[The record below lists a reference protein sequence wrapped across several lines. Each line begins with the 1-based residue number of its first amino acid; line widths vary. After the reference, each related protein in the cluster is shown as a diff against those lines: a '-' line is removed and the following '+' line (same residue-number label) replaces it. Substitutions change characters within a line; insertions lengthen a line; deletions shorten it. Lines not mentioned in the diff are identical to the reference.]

1 MKGLTVDP
9 SGTKKEKHRRNSV
22 LSQKGKKKPQKETKF
37 KLLSD
42 ADSQVKN
49 ILSGFLNEIEPED
62 KQNLGVD
69 RKLKEIKDSAIVDT
83 SKLKLR
89 RGSVSCFKTK
99 YNEHF
104 KNTQTFK
111 DNKKIVNLTSSPK
124 NLPNSSLSFFN
135 KLKQRKNKKKD
146 LCQTTTIQ
154 KLFSLGGGHEEENK
168 NPKKTSLGFFNKL
181 KQKKNN
187 KKDLMQ
193 SNTLQKL
200 FSLGGDD
207 MPEQSNTLKQL
218 DLKIDQEL
226 KDLSKDDK
234 DNKGDL
240 ESMVPVFAD
249 NTEGGGGFISYSKGH
264 LKAFQSLCSEL
275 KSTITTNKKV
285 DVLLGKNRYQRVDLQ
300 RSDTNE
306 LFEKKSSI
314 NEQREKHYRKL
325 FRKKNSIYDSDSV
338 DEEHDEQID
347 DNYINPESTLKIIFD
362 CMIAV
367 FTIYSF
373 VITPVEI
380 AFLHLWNDEFR
391 HLFFLF
397 GIFIDISFII
407 DVFLG
412 FYTAYFDLGD
422 ELIIDSKVIVKRYLT
437 SWFVLDVITALP
449 YSSLINFYL
458 IFNKDSFFY
467 ESSYKMFCNYDLVLL
482 HLLKLIK
489 AMKLLKISVNNYL
502 FQQIFNWTIESK
514 VGKKLLIYT
523 TAAVFM
529 ICIHL
534 LSCMFIFLGYQSYPN
549 WIIAQNIEP
558 KDYSEV
564 YMAGLYFLCL
574 TIFGIGY
581 GDVLTTNINERIF
594 NLFLLTVGLMLYSW
608 LVSAL
613 SRIKEKM
620 ETNLDDEKISLFG
633 QEIELLEKMK
643 KEYPKM
649 PIDLYFNIQR
659 FIYYKYEKMENNP
672 KVLFDNLPYNIQKA
686 LVFTMYKPVI
696 ENFVFFK
703 KFYNEDFIMKVLTM
717 FNPVIYY
724 RKEKIVTAGE
734 FMDEMYFVKKGRLA
748 IDLPVPAQLSE
759 QIVRAQKIKK
769 MSRFGG
775 GIDDDKPDPEEEF
788 IKLLDIRTNEHYGDI
803 MLCLNEPSPLNVRV
817 GSKKVELYSLKKSD
831 IVDLSTTYTKI
842 WRDMV
847 ENSLHNMQQINLLIQ
862 KTLYFFYENN
872 KRVLK
877 SFSDALAFGPKK
889 TDPDKINTLAF
900 TQPNDIVKNIL
911 QNSNNVNN
919 TNNSN
924 SSMFNSQDN
933 LLDHLESKK
942 ALVKISK
949 KEGHEP
955 LIEEQKEES
964 NISSS
969 KIDGGEVY
977 NKNVIIPDE
986 SVYTINNEL
995 AKGESILSNYE
1006 VPKDIKVLLRREI
1019 TNTKKDMER
1028 LFSVISAS
1036 PKYFSVSDVNHKNKV
1051 DKTINLMISGNKQ
1064 LQQISSLKL
1073 PKISKRS
1080 RSLTKMIRIRNNSL
1094 SNVVNAKESFYHLE
1108 TASSMQSSKDSRR
1121 SRKITKANS
1130 KERARRTP
1138 SLHHNKRS
1146 ESLNQVLSQIQ
1157 GNILQSFQNLNDPDK
1172 FYSDAFSK
1180 IKNSNSKTSFCT
1192 VDIASLNKKLDSLLE
1207 MFKQI

>member
-9 SGTKKEKHRRNSV
+9 SGTKKEKPRRNSV

-69 RKLKEIKDSAIVDT
+69 RKLKEIKDSLIVDT
-83 SKLKLR
+83 NKLKLR
-89 RGSVSCFKTK
+89 RGSVNCFKTK
-99 YNEHF
+99 YNENF

-124 NLPNSSLSFFN
+124 NLPNSSLSFLN
-135 KLKQRKNKKKD
+135 KLKQNKKKD
-146 LCQTTTIQ
+146 LSQTTTMI
-154 KLFSLGGGHEEENK
+154 GGGHEEEKK
-168 NPKKTSLGFFNKL
+168 NQKKTLLGFFNKL

-249 NTEGGGGFISYSKGH
+249 STEGGGGFISYSKGH

-285 DVLLGKNRYQRVDLQ
+285 DVLLGNQRVDLQ

-314 NEQREKHYRKL
+314 DEQREKHYRKL

-412 FYTAYFDLGD
+412 FYTAYFDLSD

-502 FQQIFNWTIESK
+502 FQQIFNWTIESN
-514 VGKKLLIYT
+514 VGKELLIYT

-900 TQPNDIVKNIL
+900 TKPNDILKNFL

-995 AKGESILSNYE
+995 GKGESILSNYE

-1036 PKYFSVSDVNHKNKV
+1036 PKFFSVSDVNHKNKV

>member
-9 SGTKKEKHRRNSV
+9 SGTKKEKPRRNSV

>member
-83 SKLKLR
+83 NKLKLR

-249 NTEGGGGFISYSKGH
+249 NTEGGGGFISYSKSH

-458 IFNKDSFFY
+458 IFNKNSFFY

-502 FQQIFNWTIESK
+502 FQQIFNWTIESN
-514 VGKKLLIYT
+514 VGKELLIYT

-900 TQPNDIVKNIL
+900 TQPNDILKNFL

-933 LLDHLESKK
+933 LLEHLESKK

-969 KIDGGEVY
+969 KIDGGDVY

-995 AKGESILSNYE
+995 AKGESILSSYE

>member
-1 MKGLTVDP
+1 MKGLTVEP
-9 SGTKKEKHRRNSV
+9 SGTKKEKPRRNTV
-22 LSQKGKKKPQKETKF
+22 ISQIWKKKPQKETKF

-69 RKLKEIKDSAIVDT
+69 RKLQEIKNSLVVDT
-83 SKLKLR
+83 NKLKLR
-89 RGSVSCFKTK
+89 RGSVSSFKVK
-99 YNEHF
+99 NNEMF

-111 DNKKIVNLTSSPK
+111 NNKTIVNLTSSPK
-124 NLPNSSLSFFN
+124 NLSNSSLNFLN

-146 LCQTTTIQ
+146 LSQTTTLQ
-154 KLFSLGGGHEEENK
+154 KIFSIGGTKEEEDNK
-168 NPKKTSLGFFNKL
+168 TQKKTSLGFFNKL
-181 KQKKNN
+181 KQKKNS
-187 KKDLMQ
+187 KKDLRQ
-193 SNTLQKL
+193 FNTIQKL
-200 FSLGGDD
+200 FSLDS
-207 MPEQSNTLKQL
+207 MPEQTDTLKQL

-264 LKAFQSLCSEL
+264 LEAFQSLCSEL

-285 DVLLGKNRYQRVDLQ
+285 NDLLGKNKYQRVDLQ

-314 NEQREKHYRKL
+314 DEQREKHYRKL
-325 FRKKNSIYDSDSV
+325 FRKQNSIYDSDSV

-362 CMIAV
+362 CMIAA

-467 ESSYKMFCNYDLVLL
+467 ESSYKMFSNYDLVLL

-502 FQQIFNWTIESK
+502 FQQIFNWTIESN
-514 VGKKLLIYT
+514 VGKELLIYT

-581 GDVLTTNINERIF
+581 GDILTTNINERIF

-649 PIDLYFNIQR
+649 PIDLYFNIQS

-703 KFYNEDFIMKVLTM
+703 KFYNEDFIMKVLIM

-724 RKEKIVTAGE
+724 RKKKIVTAGE

-775 GIDDDKPDPEEEF
+775 GIEEDKPDPEEEF

-831 IVDLSTTYTKI
+831 IVELSTTYTNI

-847 ENSLHNMQQINLLIQ
+847 ENSLHNMQQINLLIE

-889 TDPDKINTLAF
+889 TDPDKINTLGF
-900 TQPNDIVKNIL
+900 TKPNDILKNFL

-933 LLDHLESKK
+933 LLEHLGSKK

-949 KEGHEP
+949 
-955 LIEEQKEES
+955 KEES

-969 KIDGGEVY
+969 KIDGGEII
-977 NKNVIIPDE
+977 NQNVIIPDE

-1006 VPKDIKVLLRREI
+1006 VPKDVKVLLRREI

-1028 LFSVISAS
+1028 LFSVISSS
-1036 PKYFSVSDVNHKNKV
+1036 PKLFSVSDVNHKNKV
-1051 DKTINLMISGNKQ
+1051 DKTINLMISGRKQ
-1064 LQQISSLKL
+1064 LKQISSLKL

-1080 RSLTKMIRIRNNSL
+1080 RSLTKMIKIRNNSL
-1094 SNVVNAKESFYHLE
+1094 SNVVNTKESFYHLE
-1108 TASSMQSSKDSRR
+1108 TASSIQSSKDSRR

-1146 ESLNQVLSQIQ
+1146 ESFNQVLSQIQ
-1157 GNILQSFQNLNDPDK
+1157 DNILQSFQNLNDPDK
-1172 FYSDAFSK
+1172 FYSAAFSK
-1180 IKNSNSKTSFCT
+1180 IKNSNSKTSFCA
-1192 VDIASLNKKLDSLLE
+1192 VDLESLNKKLDSLLE

>member
-467 ESSYKMFCNYDLVLL
+467 ESSYKMFYNYDLVLL

-502 FQQIFNWTIESK
+502 FQQIFNWTIESN
-514 VGKKLLIYT
+514 VGKELLIYT

-831 IVDLSTTYTKI
+831 IVDLSTTYTNI

-900 TQPNDIVKNIL
+900 TQPNDILKNFL

-933 LLDHLESKK
+933 LLEHLESKK

-995 AKGESILSNYE
+995 GKGESILSNYE

-1051 DKTINLMISGNKQ
+1051 DKTVNLMISGNKQ

-1130 KERARRTP
+1130 KERARRNP
-1138 SLHHNKRS
+1138 LLHHNKRS
-1146 ESLNQVLSQIQ
+1146 QSLNQVLSQIQ

>member
-1 MKGLTVDP
+1 MKGLTVEP
-9 SGTKKEKHRRNSV
+9 SGTKKEKPRRNTV
-22 LSQKGKKKPQKETKF
+22 ISQNWKKKPQKETKF

-69 RKLKEIKDSAIVDT
+69 RKLKEIKNSLVVDT
-83 SKLKLR
+83 NKLKLR
-89 RGSVSCFKTK
+89 RGSVSSFKVK
-99 YNEHF
+99 NNEMF

-111 DNKKIVNLTSSPK
+111 NNKTIVNLTSSPK
-124 NLPNSSLSFFN
+124 NLPNSSLNYLN

-146 LCQTTTIQ
+146 LSQTTTLQ
-154 KLFSLGGGHEEENK
+154 KIFSIGGTKEEEDNK
-168 NPKKTSLGFFNKL
+168 TQKKTSLGFFNKL
-181 KQKKNN
+181 KQKKNS
-187 KKDLMQ
+187 KKDLRQ
-193 SNTLQKL
+193 FNTIQKL
-200 FSLGGDD
+200 FSLDS
-207 MPEQSNTLKQL
+207 MPEQTDTLKQL

-275 KSTITTNKKV
+275 KSTITTNTKV
-285 DVLLGKNRYQRVDLQ
+285 NVLLGKNKYQRVDLQ

-314 NEQREKHYRKL
+314 DEQREKHYRKL
-325 FRKKNSIYDSDSV
+325 FRKQNSIYDSDSV

-362 CMIAV
+362 CMIAA

-467 ESSYKMFCNYDLVLL
+467 ESSYKMFSNYDLVLL

-502 FQQIFNWTIESK
+502 FQQIFNWTIESN
-514 VGKKLLIYT
+514 VGKELLIYT

-581 GDVLTTNINERIF
+581 GDILTTNINERIF

-703 KFYNEDFIMKVLTM
+703 KFYNEDFIMKVLIM

-724 RKEKIVTAGE
+724 RKKKIVTAGE

-775 GIDDDKPDPEEEF
+775 GIEEDKPDPEEEF

-831 IVDLSTTYTKI
+831 IVDLSTTYTNI

-847 ENSLHNMQQINLLIQ
+847 ENSLHNMQQINLLIE

-889 TDPDKINTLAF
+889 TDPDKINTLGF
-900 TQPNDIVKNIL
+900 TKPDDILKNLL

-933 LLDHLESKK
+933 LLEHLGSKK

-949 KEGHEP
+949 
-955 LIEEQKEES
+955 KEES

-969 KIDGGEVY
+969 KIDGGEII
-977 NKNVIIPDE
+977 NQNVIIPDE

-1006 VPKDIKVLLRREI
+1006 VPKDVKVLLRREI

-1028 LFSVISAS
+1028 LFSVISSS
-1036 PKYFSVSDVNHKNKV
+1036 PKLFSVSDVNHKNKV
-1051 DKTINLMISGNKQ
+1051 DKTINLMISGRKQ
-1064 LQQISSLKL
+1064 LKQISSLKL

-1080 RSLTKMIRIRNNSL
+1080 RSLTKMIKNRNNSL
-1094 SNVVNAKESFYHLE
+1094 SNVVNTKESFYHLE
-1108 TASSMQSSKDSRR
+1108 TASSIQSSKDSRR

-1146 ESLNQVLSQIQ
+1146 ESFNQVLSQIQ
-1157 GNILQSFQNLNDPDK
+1157 DNILQSFQNLNDPDK
-1172 FYSDAFSK
+1172 FYSAAFSK
-1180 IKNSNSKTSFCT
+1180 IKNSNSKTSFCA
-1192 VDIASLNKKLDSLLE
+1192 VDLESLNKKLDSLLE